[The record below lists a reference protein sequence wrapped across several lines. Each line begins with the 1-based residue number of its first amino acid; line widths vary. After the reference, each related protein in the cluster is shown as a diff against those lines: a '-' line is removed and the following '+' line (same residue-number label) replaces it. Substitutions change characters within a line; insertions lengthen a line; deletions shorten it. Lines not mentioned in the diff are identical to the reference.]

1 MTYLADK
8 DIRARLVDINF
19 ECRLGDYP
27 FQPDRQIGPASVDIR
42 IDTKFWKVKRAP
54 GKWWRLG
61 PFNRFGADNIID
73 LRHHDIHE
81 AQPALHWQQVDLA
94 VGETLILQPGESV
107 MARTY
112 EIFSM
117 PVGLAGK
124 FAARVSY
131 SRLGLLIHCGNDFIN
146 PGWRG
151 QHPLQLVNLSG
162 LPIRIA
168 PLFPVA
174 QLTFVQLTQDSDQRY
189 GPGERYWHDDGGPSK
204 WWRDE
209 LVRELVDRHGQDN
222 LPRAV
227 SNQLNQAIRDELFTD
242 DQLLRLVS
250 FRDSLAPSRF
260 TTGVDLLTEFARR
273 EGRSH
278 KLRRFSRTT
287 MAAVSGLLWTTAIAS
302 LFAQPYG
309 WLHVVFFVLSVL
321 SSPFAIT
328 AAWRGPLDRPFLTSD
343 SERYQ
348 RELRTRNSTRR
359 DDE

>member
-1 MTYLADK
+1 MAYLADK
-8 DIRARLVDINF
+8 DIRERLDDISF
-19 ECRLGDYP
+19 ECRLADYP

-54 GKWWRLG
+54 RKWWLPRPLK
-61 PFNRFGADNIID
+61 RFGANDIID

-81 AQPALHWQQVDLA
+81 AQPALHWQQLDLA
-94 VGETLILQPGESV
+94 VGETLILQPGESI

-112 EIFSM
+112 EVFSM
-117 PVGLAGK
+117 PAGLAGK

-174 QLTFVQLTQDSDQRY
+174 QLTFVQLTQDSDQVY

-209 LVRELVDRHGQDN
+209 IVRELVDRHGQDN

-227 SNQLNQAIRDELFTD
+227 SDQLNQAIRDELFTD
-242 DQLLRLVS
+242 EQLLRLVS

-260 TTGVDLLTEFARR
+260 TTGADLLTAFARR
-273 EGRSH
+273 EQSLHRR
-278 KLRRFSRTT
+278 RRFLRTT
-287 MAAVSGLLWTTAIAS
+287 IVAVSGLLWTTAAAS

-309 WLHVVFFVLSVL
+309 WLHVVSFALALL
-321 SSPFAIT
+321 SSPFMI
-328 AAWRGPLDRPFLTSD
+328 AAVWRGPLDRPFLTSD

-348 RELRTRNSTRR
+348 REIRAGVSARQ
-359 DDE
+359 DDD